1 MAEGWRR
8 GVVSLRKEDEG
19 RREKERLAGPSSW
32 LERWIEEGR
41 HYMCGWCLGKMRIG
55 KMRGSFRAAISEVQ
69 IAVAAVAGAVR
80 QPKIALP
87 CPLADLHVK
96 TTHLIGSTI
105 LRYGF
110 DTTNASRR
118 TPHFCAGET

>member
-1 MAEGWRR
+1 MWL
-8 GVVSLRKEDEG
+8 VPW
-19 RREKERLAGPSSW
+19 EKAV
-32 LERWIEEGR
+32 
-41 HYMCGWCLGKMRIG
+41 G

-69 IAVAAVAGAVR
+69 IAVAAVAAVAGAVR
-80 QPKIALP
+80 QSKVALP

-96 TTHLIGSTI
+96 TTHLIGSAI
-105 LRYGF
+105 LRYGV